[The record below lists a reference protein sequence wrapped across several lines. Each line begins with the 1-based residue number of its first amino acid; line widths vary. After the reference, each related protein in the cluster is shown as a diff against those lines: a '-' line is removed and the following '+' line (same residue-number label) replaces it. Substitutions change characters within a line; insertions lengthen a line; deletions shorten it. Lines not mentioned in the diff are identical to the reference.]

1 MTDTGVRFVQFPH
14 PGGEHNPPDHEMPWN
29 VAGHR
34 RKFLIAPGDYV
45 DAADRHDDVEVV
57 FWGEWSHRHGSSA
70 AGQPMVGCP
79 ARCIAPTG
87 SSRRPAGSARTP
99 TLACSAT
106 T

>member
-45 DAADRHDDVEVV
+45 DADDRHDDVEVV
-57 FWGEWSHRHGSSA
+57 FWGEWEPPSRIERLNFPHSR
-70 AGQPMVGCP
+70 GQCQSWLNSVGVVSC
-79 ARCIAPTG
+79 R
-87 SSRRPAGSARTP
+87 S
-99 TLACSAT
+99 
-106 T
+106 